1 LLLIKKDLL
10 LKKSILSIIHYNLA
24 SFADWLLGILVP
36 IGSSEKGSGRI
47 KYKDG
52 TEYIGEYKDGFP
64 EGKGKFLLPSGNQIE
79 GTFRRGMLNGS
90 CLFTYADGGSFS
102 GKMKYKKYFNLRD
115 IKKGRIMIAPYIGTR
130 IYPDGCVYIGKF
142 GDEFFHGKGEF
153 KDTNG
158 ERWIG
163 RFKKGKL
170 NGFGRGV
177 LSDGGI
183 YVGNFKEGLFHGKG
197 EFKYANGDR
206 WIGRFKNDKPHG
218 WMTIFSPDGWKSRG
232 RYENG
237 VLVSK
242 VKVTSPEGITEV
254 ENGTNETAQNPTTNF
269 GDKGGSA
276 GRNRHPSTSRK
287 TYRRGWNK

>member
-1 LLLIKKDLL
+1 
-10 LKKSILSIIHYNLA
+10 LKKSILSVLYNNLA
-24 SFADWLLGILVP
+24 SFAEWLFGILFP
-36 IGSSEKGSGRI
+36 IGDSETRSGRFTSEDGI
-47 KYKDG
+47 EYIGGYKDG
-52 TEYIGEYKDGFP
+52 LFEGQGKMIFPDGD
-64 EGKGKFLLPSGNQIE
+64 QIE
-79 GTFRRGMLNGS
+79 GTFRKGELHGQ
-90 CLFTYADGGSFS
+90 CLLIYANGGSFS
-102 GKMKYKKYFNLRD
+102 GQMKYKKDFSWWISTTR
-115 IKKGRIMIAPYIGTR
+115 GRSKIYPYIGTR
-130 IYPDGCVYIGKF
+130 VFPDGCVYIGKF